1 MEPKREAIQTSF
13 RMLEEGRFSIYEL
26 CGLFAPVCQH
36 IPRQKR
42 RNGMFHGC
50 DRPERDKRDERKR
63 PAAGEILNAVAQA
76 SLTTIYAHYF
86 LVFRF

>member
-13 RMLEEGRFSIYEL
+13 RMLEKGHFGIHEL

-50 DRPERDKRDERKR
+50 HRPERDERKR
-63 PAAGEILNAVAQA
+63 PAAREVLNAVAEA
-76 SLTTIYAHYF
+76 S
-86 LVFRF
+86 